1 MRPVILLLVALL
13 IFFVEIAQGDELPKR
28 KPGLWELSWYSDE
41 VTPTQSPI
49 EPRIVKMCIDTKTD
63 EKLAAA
69 YDPCDPPVFL
79 MFYAPQFTKEV
90 VCEATIDA
98 HLKMV
103 SRSRITFTSDMA
115 YRIEVKTRFEPS
127 LKHEGEISGG
137 REGKWVKACPSDMRP
152 GDLTIEGLPKD
163 NVFEELAKPHQ

>member
-28 KPGLWELSWYSDE
+28 KPGLCELSWYSDE

-49 EPRIVKMCIDTKTD
+49 EPRIAKMCIDTKTD

-79 MFYAPQFTKEV
+79 MFYARS
-90 VCEATIDA
+90 
-98 HLKMV
+98 
-103 SRSRITFTSDMA
+103 SRR
-115 YRIEVKTRFEPS
+115 RWP
-127 LKHEGEISGG
+127 
-137 REGKWVKACPSDMRP
+137 
-152 GDLTIEGLPKD
+152 
-163 NVFEELAKPHQ
+163 AKPPLMPTSRWYRAPA